1 MPNLIPRKHK
11 EFLNICDGD
20 GKIFGFQK
28 LKLDSSYQKSSFRS
42 EIYKISYILELV
54 IDGRSYENQIVGIE
68 LTLEALSL
76 SGLIHFAFAE
86 IDP

>member
-1 MPNLIPRKHK
+1 MESFWILPGVHIYSR
-11 EFLNICDGD
+11 D
-20 GKIFGFQK
+20 QK
-28 LKLDSSYQKSSFRS
+28 PSFMS

>member
-1 MPNLIPRKHK
+1 MELLRYDQHILN
-11 EFLNICDGD
+11 FSAWSGLNIY
-20 GKIFGFQK
+20 
-28 LKLDSSYQKSSFRS
+28 SRYQKSSFRS

-54 IDGRSYENQIVGIE
+54 IDRRSYENQIVGIE
-68 LTLEALSL
+68 LTLETFSL